1 MVIQLQLRSSRSF
14 SKKMK
19 TSLLKQ
25 LKPALTLHFRIL
37 IVASVALIFAGSG
50 CSTFPKSDWDAN
62 VGELNYDQVVIEMGP
77 PASQAELKDGS
88 IVAEWLLR
96 RGRDRFFMMNTSPGF
111 GVQNVTEMS
120 SPDFYLRLVFDSEGT
135 LKSWKRV
142 AK

>member
-1 MVIQLQLRSSRSF
+1 MKISFLKQFQPLPAHQSWIVILMVMVIWI
-14 SKKMK
+14 
-19 TSLLKQ
+19 
-25 LKPALTLHFRIL
+25 ALGLSGT
-37 IVASVALIFAGSG
+37 G
-50 CSTFPKSDWDAN
+50 CSTFPKSDWDSN
-62 VGELNYDQVVIEMGP
+62 VGELHYDQVVIEMGP

-111 GVQNVTEMS
+111 GVQNVTEMG

>member
-1 MVIQLQLRSSRSF
+1 MNTSF
-14 SKKMK
+14 
-19 TSLLKQ
+19 LKQ
-25 LKPALTLHFRIL
+25 LGQKLARQFMNMNLMVSCI
-37 IVASVALIFAGSG
+37 ALIISGFG

-77 PASQAELKDGS
+77 PASQASLSDGS

-111 GVQNVTEMS
+111 GVQNVTEMG